1 MTTVGLRIMY
11 FVDSLGLGGANQTTL
26 TVARRMKQ
34 AGHEV
39 VFASD
44 EGPLRDVLDEC
55 GIPHV
60 RIRTKVRHPSPAAIT
75 ALVKAVGKYSIELL
89 CPNGFDCTLDAVPA
103 GVLTGCPV
111 FPTYGGIVSPPYP
124 HPWLPR
130 VNVFSEELSAD
141 LISDHGW
148 HPRTF
153 SNLIARVDGARF
165 HPAVDGAP
173 FRQQLGVGEDES
185 LALMVCRQDAM
196 KLQGILTLLDAA
208 PVVRAANPRIR
219 FALLGDGDRR
229 GEVLSRIEEIHRR
242 AGEEFIVAPGS
253 SREIPQAFA
262 AADIVVANGARSA
275 LEAMACRRPVVS
287 VGPNGFCGVFS
298 EETIKGFRRFNF
310 DKGRLSGNPFGE
322 GLHLVEAIARILGD
336 EQLRETLAAFSLEY
350 AERHLLIQHAAGR
363 YEARYREVLGD
374 PWAGRWGRVAVFRT
388 WLATVA
394 RYYGHRLRMRSRPVR
409 DTLQPPPPGLDPDWR
424 IGLPQTGR

>member
-1 MTTVGLRIMY
+1 MY

-44 EGPLRDVLDEC
+44 DGPLRDVLNDC
-55 GIPHV
+55 GIPHL
-60 RIRTKVRHPSPAAIT
+60 RIRTKVRHPSPSAIA
-75 ALVKAVGKYSIELL
+75 ALVKAIGKHSIELL

-103 GVLTGCPV
+103 GVITGCPV
-111 FPTYGGIVSPPYP
+111 FPTYGGMVSPPYP

-141 LISDHGW
+141 LIRDYGW
-148 HPRTF
+148 HRRTF
-153 SNLIARVDGARF
+153 SNLIARVDGDRF

-173 FRQQLGVGEDES
+173 LRHKLGIGEDES

-196 KLQGILTLLDAA
+196 KLQGVLTLLDAA
-208 PVVRAANPRIR
+208 LQVREAHPHIRI
-219 FALLGDGDRR
+219 ALLGDGDRR
-229 GEVLSRIEEIHRR
+229 SEVLSRIEDIHRR

-253 SREIPQAFA
+253 SREIPEAFA

-275 LEAMACRRPVVS
+275 LEAMACRRPVIS

-298 EETIKGFRRFNF
+298 DETIEGFRRFNF
-310 DKGRLSGNPFGE
+310 DKGRLSGNPIGE
-322 GLHLVEAIARILGD
+322 GRHLVEAITAILED
-336 EQLRETLAAFSLEY
+336 ERLRKRLSEFSLEY
-350 AERHLLIQHAAGR
+350 AKRHLLIQNAAGR
-363 YEARYREVLGD
+363 YEERYREVVGD
-374 PWAGRWGRVAVFRT
+374 PWAGRWGRPAVFRS

-394 RYYGHRLRMRSRPVR
+394 RYYGYRLRMRSRPVR
-409 DTLQPPPPGLDPDWR
+409 PTLQPPPPGLDPDWR
-424 IGLPQTGR
+424 VGLPQVAR